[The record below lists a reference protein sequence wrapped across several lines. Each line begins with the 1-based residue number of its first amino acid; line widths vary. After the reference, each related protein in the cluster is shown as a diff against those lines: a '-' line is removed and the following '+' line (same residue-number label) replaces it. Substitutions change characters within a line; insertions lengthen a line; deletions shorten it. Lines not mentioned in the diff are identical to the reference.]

1 MSSLRQS
8 QIVYMNN
15 QLQQLELN
23 LSDMNKLINKTTL
36 QFNKI
41 KNFSKF
47 QSSLFMSSHSIFEIE
62 NFKKVQKQKKQQKK

>member
-62 NFKKVQKQKKQQKK
+62 NFKKVQKQKKQKKK

>member
-62 NFKKVQKQKKQQKK
+62 NFKKVQKQKRQQKN